1 MGNGVNDNINY
12 VTNLNENFL
21 IKLEDGK
28 IKTATPITRLK
39 IQGTDTEY
47 FYYAID
53 DENDSNKASI
63 LASRLVV
70 EENNGQ
76 KVETLKDLE
85 NEEERKVAFQLF
97 SEAYSMIKEE
107 ISEQ

>member
-1 MGNGVNDNINY
+1 MDNGVNGNTNV

-70 EENNGQ
+70 EDKDGQ
-76 KVETLKDLE
+76 KTETLKDLAD
-85 NEEERKVAFQLF
+85 EEERKVAFQLF

-107 ISEQ
+107 NEQ